1 MIHSGTNDN
10 VRLNYCEAEN
20 FSSLQQFVILI
31 CIPPPYRAP
40 NTHTKLLP
48 LTFPA
53 TVWSDIVLTWS
64 W

>member
-31 CIPPPYRAP
+31 CIPPPYRAQ
-40 NTHTKLLP
+40 NTHTTHFFHYHFQLLYG
-48 LTFPA
+48 
-53 TVWSDIVLTWS
+53 VI
-64 W
+64 